1 MNATVCR
8 DVAFDTVIMVKQT
21 PRRMLAAVQ
30 EVCGGRVLI
39 PDETARE
46 AGKVYVR
53 VAAGQ
58 ARRETQWK
66 ATEQWGADWS
76 GEQREAVKRHTLERT
91 REKVA
96 GFRRWLDEEVG
107 RNDGPYRRAAGSAQ
121 ADLLAQEIAAEAFLD
136 DETLVDRTAGDPL
149 VLAQALLAGAEIVG
163 SDNMVRVRSASLR
176 RWMEREQGAGRFKD
190 ADPQLVR
197 TGDEIVAARLYTGD
211 EETLDGRI
219 AAVACGVCRPDEA
232 RDASPRARWRILSGF
247 AAHLEAGGMPETAQA
262 ISRCQDRWRGR
273 VEQFM
278 DALEDAAPRVQG
290 TRESERRR
298 TVWEH
303 AGSETATVGTPSRDV
318 RGGIG
323 T

>member
-1 MNATVCR
+1 MGARHGTRAGSSPVNAAACR

-30 EVCGGRVLI
+30 EVCGGSVLV

-46 AGKVYVR
+46 AAKVYVR

-76 GEQREAVKRHTLERT
+76 EEQREAIKRHTLGRT

-176 RWMEREQGAGRFKD
+176 RWVERAQAAGRFRD
-190 ADPQLVR
+190 ADPQFVR
-197 TGDEIVAARLYTGD
+197 TRDEIVTARLYGGD

-219 AAVACGVCRPDEA
+219 AAVAYGVCCPDEA
-232 RDASPRARWRILSGF
+232 RDKDPRAQWRILSGF
-247 AAHLEAGGMPETAQA
+247 AAHLKAGGMPETAKA
-262 ISRCQDRWRGR
+262 IARCQDRWRGR
-273 VEQFM
+273 TEKFM
-278 DALEDAAPRVQG
+278 ESLEHTAPRVQG

-298 TVWEH
+298 TARER
-303 AGSETATVGTPSRDV
+303 AGSETAG
-318 RGGIG
+318 
-323 T
+323 

>member
-1 MNATVCR
+1 MNAAACR
-8 DVAFDTVIMVKQT
+8 DVAFDTVVMVKQT

-30 EVCGGRVLI
+30 EAGGGSVLV

-46 AGKVYVR
+46 AAKVYVR

-66 ATEQWGADWS
+66 AMEQWGADWS
-76 GEQREAVKRHTLERT
+76 EEQRETVKRHTLECT

-96 GFRRWLDEEVG
+96 GFRRWLEEEVG

-136 DETLVDRTAGDPL
+136 DETLVDRSAGDPL
-149 VLAQALLAGAEIVG
+149 VLAQALVAGAELVG

-176 RWMEREQGAGRFKD
+176 RWVERAQAAGRFRD
-190 ADPQLVR
+190 ADPQFVR
-197 TGDEIVAARLYTGD
+197 TGDEIVAARLYGGD

-219 AAVACGVCRPDEA
+219 AAVAYGVCRPDEA
-232 RDASPRARWRILSGF
+232 RDKDPRARWRILSGF
-247 AAHLEAGGMPETAQA
+247 AAHLEAGGMPETAKA
-262 ISRCQDRWRGR
+262 IARCQDRWRGR
-273 VEQFM
+273 TGKFM
-278 DALEDAAPRVQG
+278 ESLEHTAPRVQG

-298 TVWEH
+298 TAWER
-303 AGSETATVGTPSRDV
+303 AGSETAG
-318 RGGIG
+318 
-323 T
+323 